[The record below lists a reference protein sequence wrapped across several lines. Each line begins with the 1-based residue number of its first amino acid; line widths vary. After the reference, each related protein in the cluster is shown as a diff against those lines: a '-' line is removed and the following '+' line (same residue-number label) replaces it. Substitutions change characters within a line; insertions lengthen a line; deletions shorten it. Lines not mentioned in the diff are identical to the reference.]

1 MLISV
6 DRPHTPLMKVR
17 TREEA
22 LKEAPYL
29 EVDDMA
35 WLRSLR
41 SWLSDQEWKT
51 LMVENPQRLYDW

>member
-1 MLISV
+1 
-6 DRPHTPLMKVR
+6 MKVR

-22 LKEAPYL
+22 LKETPYL

-35 WLRSLR
+35 WLRGLR

>member
-1 MLISV
+1 
-6 DRPHTPLMKVR
+6 MKVR